1 MIVLNSII
9 VFFVFFGLFVSVFY
23 LYLKYIGVNNK
34 SKSKLGSLSECEL
47 VKKFNSLG
55 KKLLGS
61 ADRSI
66 DKIADEMLS
75 VLREYKCRK
84 VEQFVEAEQM
94 LSKNKR
100 HITEQLE
107 TLNQQMAKLKTDAKK
122 LKKENMSDEDYALGA
137 LYMAQLDETEKLQ
150 NDLQNTFDEN
160 NKQLEYIEKQ
170 VKQFNVKY
178 ALKEGNITNM
188 IIKAKTH
195 KNISNADIE
204 LNDLITEFK
213 DKVNDIEIEMKVK
226 SQINGDTNTEIQ
238 DQNFIVNKEDYINK
252 FKKYINQ

>member
-1 MIVLNSII
+1 MVVLTCI
-9 VFFVFFGLFVSVFY
+9 VFLVGLFVSLFY
-23 LYLKYIGVNNK
+23 LYLKYNGLINKPK
-34 SKSKLGSLSECEL
+34 SKFGGLSECEL
-47 VKKFNSLG
+47 CELVKNFNSLG

-61 ADRSI
+61 SDRSI
-66 DKIADEMLS
+66 DKIADDMLS

-84 VEQFVEAEQM
+84 IEQFVEAEQM

-107 TLNQQMAKLKTDAKK
+107 TLNQQMNKLKTDTKK
-122 LKKENMSDEDYALGA
+122 LKKETMSDEDYELGA
-137 LYMAQLDETEKLQ
+137 LYMAQIEETEKLQ
-150 NDLQNTFDEN
+150 NDLQNTLAEN
-160 NKQLEYIEKQ
+160 NKQLEYIKKQ
-170 VKQFNVKY
+170 IKQFNVKY
-178 ALKEGNITNM
+178 TLKEGNITNM
-188 IIKAKTH
+188 IIKAKNH

-213 DKVNDIEIEMKVK
+213 DKVKP
-226 SQINGDTNTEIQ
+226 QINGDTNTEIQ